1 MQCHGSHLSLNVH
14 NIYWENLKT
23 NIAVHVARECE
34 KHQFWFFDCVASRAS
49 IALHVLHRT
58 AWRPHV
64 GLCDKLGWISRS
76 EVRCNII
83 MSNCIMSNYVTLW
96 RQRTVCQFTWCP
108 QRDMSPLWPVI
119 KLQGDSTSDRQMVTL
134 DGGGRGP
141 AWPVITL
148 SLRTFVIGLD
158 HFWNS
163 RKTVTYPPENC
174 GFGSTL
180 KLAVFGF
187 DLKTITALIVSMS
200 TRCILIKWR
209 VVFCRTNTAERWQH
223 HTHPAGWW
231 RCNWIVSRLHAASCQ
246 LLWRRILC
254 CGPWRTVSF
263 FIKMIC
269 NFITWCT
276 KHDYCFYIAYVVA
289 VLIAVRKHESS
300 CTV

>member
-1 MQCHGSHLSLNVH
+1 MPRLTPLAKCTQHLLGEPKDKHHSACGAWVWKAPVLVFWLRCKSCVH
-14 NIYWENLKT
+14 
-23 NIAVHVARECE
+23 C
-34 KHQFWFFDCVASRAS
+34 

-96 RQRTVCQFTWCP
+96 RQRTVRQFSWCP

-231 RCNWIVSRLHAASCQ
+231 RCNWIVD
-246 LLWRRILC
+246 
-254 CGPWRTVSF
+254 
-263 FIKMIC
+263 
-269 NFITWCT
+269 CT
-276 KHDYCFYIAYVVA
+276 LPVVNYCDDVFYVVDRGGPCLFSLKWFA
-289 VLIAVRKHESS
+289 TSLLGVPNTT
-300 CTV
+300 TVFILHM